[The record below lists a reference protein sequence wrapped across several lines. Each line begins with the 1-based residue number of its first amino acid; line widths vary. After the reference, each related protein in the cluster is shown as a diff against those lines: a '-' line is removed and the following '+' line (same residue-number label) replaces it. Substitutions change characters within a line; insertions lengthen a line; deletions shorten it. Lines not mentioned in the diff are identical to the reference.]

1 MRDFLERINS
11 SICFDEATPA
21 GVGAPST
28 PAPVE
33 GAVVAPQAVEGAEL
47 ANNNTGGLDQ
57 ITGGLPEGIVKNEN
71 IDPNGVGEVP
81 EGLEDGQQ
89 PTGTLDDFD
98 DLFDWEDGEKD
109 ALNEKLA
116 QANITPEQMGI
127 FKDLTG
133 DIVGMVTEAQAQ
145 TEKLQDF
152 IKKDFQAEGAK
163 LSEAGWSKAD
173 VTDIIEFAGNYLGE
187 GGAEKLNNS
196 INNAD
201 VLFALKAMKDQMVG
215 NDNGLEQKH
224 SSKEGVYTQAQ
235 FLRDQEGYRD
245 LKNKGGSSVELDTLL
260 QKTYD
265 KVRRLGEPS
274 LKEDLKHIL

>member
-1 MRDFLERINS
+1 MGDLLKTIMD
-11 SICFDEATPA
+11 SIHFDEGVAVGGAVETP
-21 GVGAPST
+21 V
-28 PAPVE
+28 APVE
-33 GAVVAPQAVEGAEL
+33 GAVENPQEL
-47 ANNNTGGLDQ
+47 TNTNTGGLDQ
-57 ITGGLPEGIVKNEN
+57 ITGELPEGIVKNDN
-71 IDPNGVGEVP
+71 IEPNGLNEDAPVDRP
-81 EGLEDGQQ
+81 EGE
-89 PTGTLDDFD
+89 TSLDDFD
-98 DLFDWEDGEKD
+98 DLFDWGDGEKD

-116 QANITPEQMGI
+116 QANVTPEQMGI

-133 DIVGMVTEAQAQ
+133 DIVGMVAEAQEQ

-152 IKKDFQAEGAK
+152 IKKDFQAEAGK

-173 VTDIIEFAGNYLGE
+173 VTDIIDFAGSYLGE
-187 GGAEKLNNS
+187 GGAEKLAGS

-201 VLFALKAMKDQMVG
+201 VLFVLKAMKDKMVG

-224 SSKEGVYTQAQ
+224 SDKEGVYSQAD

-245 LKNKGGSSVELDTLL
+245 LKNKGGSRAELDTLL

-265 KVRRLGEPS
+265 KVRRLGDEK